1 MHFYDISFG
10 CYEPYCIHVY
20 TMVYTYY
27 PGLDYASIT
36 RVDCARHSVRLAR
49 VSCSDVASY
58 TRDLQSD

>member
-27 PGLDYASIT
+27 PGLDYASIA
-36 RVDCARHSVRLAR
+36 RVDCACHSVRLAR
-49 VSCSDVASY
+49 VSRSDVAS
-58 TRDLQSD
+58 